1 MRLSIHANLACS
13 QATTLSI
20 ALDAAKDTVEKLPQ
34 ENAGV
39 ETMNS
44 AILVLDSR
52 LRSTNDASNVREF
65 SLRKQPDYFAHP
77 FDQHAPH
84 HLFIV
89 FTDPPNLDNGK
100 TPSRLFKPIS

>member
-1 MRLSIHANLACS
+1 MFFHDSFIFKGENLTDAALLFDEHIVMRLSIHANLACS

-44 AILVLDSR
+44 TILVLDSR

-65 SLRKQPDYFAHP
+65 SLR
-77 FDQHAPH
+77 
-84 HLFIV
+84 
-89 FTDPPNLDNGK
+89 
-100 TPSRLFKPIS
+100 